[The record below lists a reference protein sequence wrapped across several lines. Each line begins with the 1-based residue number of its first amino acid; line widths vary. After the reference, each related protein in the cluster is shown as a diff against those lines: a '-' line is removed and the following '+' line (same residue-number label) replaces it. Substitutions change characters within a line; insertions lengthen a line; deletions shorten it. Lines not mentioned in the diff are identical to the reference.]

1 MITHVENLP
10 NNYKLLKPT
19 KANTIIPQSLSQK
32 DFNKEI
38 EYNFITA

>member
-1 MITHVENLP
+1 MIAHVENPP

-19 KANTIIPQSLSQK
+19 KTNTIISQSLSQK

-38 EYNFITA
+38 EYNFIIA